1 MASSGNFAVWNK
13 LAGTLSNAA
22 GSSTLYEH
30 GNTSFRGND
39 GGGNNGFS
47 PLTLHMTSGKWYFEV
62 YLDGSPAGGWP
73 GIGII
78 KADNIT
84 EAQRTGNFQNQN
96 YTSHVIATNGN
107 KNVFDQTSNASY
119 GTSFSSGD
127 IYNIAVDIDGGKVW
141 WGKNNTYFNSGNPA
155 TGDNAGDTFTAGT
168 EMAIFAT
175 VYNGASKCVINS
187 GQNSTFNGAV
197 TAGSNADG
205 NGFGDFKYSPPSGY
219 LALCSANLP
228 VAASIDPAET
238 DDNHPQKNFNA
249 LIYSGDGTS
258 SNAITGLGF
267 RPDLTWIKERN
278 GTNLYSHS
286 MTDSSRGRARMIFA
300 EHNREEDGSTSTQDL
315 VSFDSDG
322 FTVGSNQETNS
333 NGSTGTFIS
342 WCWRANAG
350 TTATNTSGTITSTV
364 QANQD
369 LGFSIVT
376 WTGTGT
382 NSTVGHGLSAA
393 PDCIWIKNRTD
404 DTSSDGD
411 ASGRNW
417 VIFNSALGSSDI
429 LSLNQTNNKDTGTG
443 YLNGTDPT
451 STVFSVGESVDTNE
465 SSHAMIAYCW
475 HNIVGYQKFGTYTG
489 NGNAD
494 GPYVNLGFRPR
505 LVITK
510 MTNGSYSEHW
520 NMWDSVDDTK
530 GDPCGN
536 DIEELHRITEATEAT
551 SSTIDINFFSNGFKI
566 TGSNTEQNEDNK
578 TIAYFAWADV
588 PFKYNNGF

>member
-1 MASSGNFAVWNK
+1 MNPLVKGTQNVSSGNCK
-13 LAGTLSNAA
+13 LDLSTNNRGAL
-22 GSSTLYEH
+22 GSFEI
-30 GNTSFRGND
+30 
-39 GGGNNGFS
+39 
-47 PLTLHMTSGKWYFEV
+47 PLTGKWYFECFAQM
-62 YLDGSPAGGWP
+62 GSALEGYVGIADMETDLQSSRGGITDSSFE
-73 GIGII
+73 GFGFSQYTGSNYFSI
-78 KADNIT
+78 KVD
-84 EAQRTGNFQNQN
+84 
-96 YTSHVIATNGN
+96 S
-107 KNVFDQTSNASY
+107 
-119 GTSFSSGD
+119 GT
-127 IYNIAVDIDGGKVW
+127 A
-141 WGKNNTYFNSGNPA
+141 
-155 TGDNAGDTFTAGT
+155 DNAGRIDEGTTNNAVLGIAVNRDDDEIKLYTNNSLKFTLSISATTQYFPIFGVGGGSNSSIFMYLNAGQDSSFGGNKTAG
-168 EMAIFAT
+168 
-175 VYNGASKCVINS
+175 G
-187 GQNSTFNGAV
+187 
-197 TAGSNADG
+197 NADG
-205 NGFGDFKYSPPSGY
+205 NGFGDFFYSPPSNH

-228 VAASIDPAET
+228 VATSIDPAET
-238 DDNHPQKNFNA
+238 DDNHPTKNFNA

-393 PDCIWIKNRTD
+393 PDCILIKNRTD

-475 HNIVGYQKFGTYTG
+475 HNIVGYQKFDTYTG

-494 GPYVNLGFRPR
+494 GPYVYLGFRPR

-566 TGSNTEQNEDNK
+566 TGSNTEQNENAK

-588 PFKYNNGF
+588 PFKYGNAF

>member
-22 GSSTLYEH
+22 GVDTLYEH

-39 GGGNNGFS
+39 GSGNNGFS

-155 TGDNAGDTFTAGT
+155 TGTNAGDTFTAGT
-168 EMAIFAT
+168 EMALFAT
-175 VYNGASKCVINS
+175 AYNGTSKCVINS

-197 TAGSNADG
+197 TAGNNADG
-205 NGFGDFKYSPPSGY
+205 NGFGDFKYLPPSGY

-228 VAASIDPAET
+228 MAASVDPAQT

-267 RPDLTWIKERN
+267 QPDFIWIKERD
-278 GTNLYSHS
+278 GTNQYSHS
-286 MTDSSRGRARMIFA
+286 MHDSLRGRDKVIFA
-300 EHNREEDGSTSTQDL
+300 EHNREEDVSTSTQDL
-315 VSFDSDG
+315 VAFGTDG
-322 FTVGSNQETNS
+322 FTVGSSQES
-333 NGSTGTFIS
+333 KVNGTGSSFIS
-342 WCWRANAG
+342 WNWRCNAG
-350 TTATNTSGTITSTV
+350 TNGTNTNGTITSTV

-369 LGFSIVT
+369 LGFSIVS

-382 NSTVGHGLSAA
+382 SGTVGHGLSAA

-404 DTSSDGD
+404 NVGSDGD
-411 ASGRNW
+411 ASGRSW
-417 VIFNSALGSSDI
+417 TVFHTSLGAGSI
-429 LSLNQTNNKDTGTG
+429 LSLDETHNADTGTG
-443 YLNGTDPT
+443 YLGGTAPT
-451 STVFSVGESVDTNE
+451 STVFTVNTSVDSNK

-475 HNIVGYQKFGTYTG
+475 HNIEGFQKFGSYKG

-494 GPYVNLGFRPR
+494 GTYVYTGFRPR
-505 LVITK
+505 LMMLK
-510 MTNGSYSEHW
+510 MSNGTYSEHW

-536 DIEELHRITEATEAT
+536 PLTEFHRITEATEAT
-551 SSTIDINFFSNGFKI
+551 SGTLDVAFFSNGFKI
-566 TGSNTEQNEDNK
+566 LGSNTELNDNNK
-578 TIAYFAWADV
+578 TAVYFAWADV
-588 PFKYNNGF
+588 PFKYGNGF